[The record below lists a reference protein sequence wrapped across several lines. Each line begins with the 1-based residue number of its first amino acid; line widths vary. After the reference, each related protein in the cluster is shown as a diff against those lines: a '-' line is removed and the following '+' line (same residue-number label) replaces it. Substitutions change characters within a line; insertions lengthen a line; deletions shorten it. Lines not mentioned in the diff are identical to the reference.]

1 MLEVFY
7 EEFYGWGYI
16 EFSKLD
22 QNVRQVF
29 KKTFMTKRIYIS
41 RLNSHVNQYI
51 ANLIIDK

>member
-41 RLNSHVNQYI
+41 RLSSHVNQYI